1 MPALAAPT
9 DVRTVAII
17 DYHPLV
23 RELLG
28 VTLAKAHPPI
38 EISYSGPSIT
48 EAVAVSAGHPVSCII
63 LDLDLNDGRTP
74 VANVASLVASGFR
87 VLVISALTE
96 PAVVRSVLSAG
107 AWGYVGKNAEVAE
120 ILRAVEA
127 TMRGEAFVSQDVAA
141 ALYGQQPSRRKLSTQ
156 EERALVLFASGMTID
171 SVACTMGVSP
181 STVQTYIKRVRVKF
195 AESGE
200 PASTK
205 VDLHRRAQQEGYLV

>member
-17 DYHPLV
+17 DDHPLV

-38 EISYSGPSIT
+38 EISYSGPSII

>member
-1 MPALAAPT
+1 MTALAAPT

-17 DYHPLV
+17 DDHPLV

-28 VTLAKAHPPI
+28 AELAKVNPPI
-38 EISYSGPSIT
+38 DISYSGPSIA
-48 EAVAVSAGHPVSCII
+48 EAVATSSTKPMSCII

-107 AWGYVGKNAEVAE
+107 AWGYVGKNAEVNE

-127 TMRGEAFVSQDVAA
+127 TMHGEAFVSQDVAA
-141 ALYGQQPSRRKLSTQ
+141 ALYGQQPSRRKLSAQ
-156 EERALVLFASGMTID
+156 EERALVLFASGMTVE
-171 SVACTMGVSP
+171 SVARTMGVSP
-181 STVQTYIKRVRVKF
+181 STVQTYIKRVRAKF

>member
-1 MPALAAPT
+1 MTALAAPT

-17 DYHPLV
+17 DDHPLV

-28 VTLAKAHPPI
+28 VELAKAHPPI
-38 EISYSGPSIT
+38 EISYSGPSIA
-48 EAVAVSAGHPVSCII
+48 EAVAVSAQNPVSCII

-74 VANVASLVASGFR
+74 VANVASLVESGFR

-96 PAVVRSVLSAG
+96 PAIVRSVLSAG
-107 AWGYVGKNAEVAE
+107 AWGYVGKNAEVNE

-127 TMRGEAFVSQDVAA
+127 TMHGEAFVSQDVAA

-156 EERALVLFASGMTID
+156 EERALVLFASGMTIE
-171 SVACTMGVSP
+171 SVARTMNVSP
-181 STVQTYIKRVRVKF
+181 STVQTYIKRVRAKF